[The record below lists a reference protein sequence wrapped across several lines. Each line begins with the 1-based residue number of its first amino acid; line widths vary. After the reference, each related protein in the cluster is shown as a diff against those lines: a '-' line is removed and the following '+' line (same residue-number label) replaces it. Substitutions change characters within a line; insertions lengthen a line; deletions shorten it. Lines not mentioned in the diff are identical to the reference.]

1 MKYHSLSLDF
11 TGETVFV
18 DLCLPLTELLGF
30 SPPPLGLTLRAAGS
44 MDGGTAGGVALR
56 RAFLEELGF
65 PIETVCHCHQTHTR
79 RVFLVD
85 RNPVKDREGDGLVCA
100 GASSLVLTVTAA
112 DCMPVYLY
120 DPVTGA
126 RGLCHS
132 GWKGT
137 GIAGDAV
144 TLMEKDLGC
153 RRENLVAILGPCIGS
168 CCYRV
173 DRERW
178 NLFHSLWGDQGVAR
192 RGGDYILDLRGANR
206 GLLEKAGVGTLVDW
220 DLCTACSPLT
230 GSFRREKDQYT
241 RMMAYLGPA
250 RQGGAIPA
258 ILPES

>member
-1 MKYHSLSLDF
+1 MKHFLLSLDNHPEAA
-11 TGETVFV
+11 TV
-18 DLCLPLTELLGF
+18 DLRSPLSRLLGLVF
-30 SPPPLGLTLRAAGS
+30 PPLGLTLRAAGS
-44 MDGGTAGGVALR
+44 MDGGTTGGVALR
-56 RAFLEELGF
+56 RTFLEKLGF
-65 PIETVCHCHQTHTR
+65 PDETVCHCHQTHTR

-85 RNPVKDREGDGLVCA
+85 REPVKDREGDGLVCG
-100 GASSLVLTVTAA
+100 GASTLVLTVTAA

-144 TLMEKDLGC
+144 ALMEKDLGC
-153 RRENLVAILGPCIGS
+153 RRENLVAVLGPCIGS

-178 NLFHSLWGDQGVAR
+178 NLFRSLWGDQGVAR
-192 RGGDYILDLRGANR
+192 REKDYVLDLRGANR

-250 RQGGAIPA
+250 RHGGGIPA
-258 ILPES
+258 ILPER